1 MKFEFEIVTSFVF
14 FQKQN
19 VRAFIIVLGV
29 TMKAVGFESYP
40 EVNGFIK
47 KFVMKD
53 KCLNDVG
60 MKLINIQT
68 SRSNSTWFGTL

>member
-19 VRAFIIVLGV
+19 VRAFSIVLGV

-40 EVNGFIK
+40 EVNGFIE

-53 KCLNDVG
+53 KC
-60 MKLINIQT
+60 
-68 SRSNSTWFGTL
+68 